1 MKKLLAHAI
10 IASFFIASLA
20 SPALCQLPAGTIAP
34 DFTLHNLNDKSVRL
48 SDLEGHPVVLVI
60 GTTWCPGCKA
70 QLSELQTIR
79 QFFDDHK
86 IPLIDIFIQEPAAT
100 VGNYLKE
107 KKLPETFEAL
117 LDDGQVHRA
126 YRVYPIPRVLILD
139 SSRRIVQD
147 SLGLDATEIT
157 DTIQRLLDRQADTE
171 KTTDE

>member
-1 MKKLLAHAI
+1 MKKLLAHAL

-20 SPALCQLPAGTIAP
+20 TPALCQLPTGTIAP

-86 IPLIDIFIQEPAAT
+86 IPLIDIFIQETTKT
-100 VGNYLKE
+100 VGNYLKG
-107 KKLPETFEAL
+107 KNS
-117 LDDGQVHRA
+117 
-126 YRVYPIPRVLILD
+126 PR
-139 SSRRIVQD
+139 
-147 SLGLDATEIT
+147 
-157 DTIQRLLDRQADTE
+157 RLKRCL
-171 KTTDE
+171 TTDRFIGPTGFILFPEC